1 MAFDPG
7 TSVQGRKHCLPHGS
21 LVAGNGIAN
30 DTEDEDVYLVFHFF
44 GRGCRAVFG
53 RVLTLLQ
60 ILGHCFEERW
70 SCVAFAPWTSAQG
83 KKPCLPPRFLV
94 AGYGTANDPGDEG
107 LYWVF
112 YVLGRGCRAFFWTS
126 ADSSSNF
133 RALL

>member
-60 ILGHCFEERW
+60 ILGHCCDERW
-70 SCVAFAPWTSAQG
+70 CPVASAYKSSGQG
-83 KKPCLPPRFLV
+83 KILASLIAPSLQATAMLMPLETKAFTWPSMSLAGDAGLFL
-94 AGYGTANDPGDEG
+94 A
-107 LYWVF
+107 
-112 YVLGRGCRAFFWTS
+112 RC
-126 ADSSSNF
+126 
-133 RALL
+133 